1 MAIMFFC
8 FIAIAKLFSS
18 NFKMITAFLLSFK
31 LLLNSIYAYN
41 ENKFKESSNN
51 LVWASLVIAA
61 CELAFIKLPFNG
73 DTAYR
78 LSFWFILLISVLW
91 TVLNIEQMIRRAWT
105 VFWRFRQLLGE
116 SPWGRWSAQSCWE
129 VCTLRSKRCHRFWR
143 WGQVRCERGGF
154 CVFSRICCIWA
165 HSGDNRVWRWWF
177 FASWWKWR
185 LLLVFCLWWRRCWW
199 RGISYRCSCLRWLLW
214 EFWSWVQHFCSIWLL
229 MWSFWRGV
237 SWSWGRWALVFGR
250 IFVAE

>member
-1 MAIMFFC
+1 MQIKEAGELLILEGLHRLSVVYELTQTFCPNLILYYAFTNLFIFVLAQIESQQRYGIKQSLFVKHDVYRFLFMAIMFFC

-78 LSFWFILLISVLW
+78 LSF
-91 TVLNIEQMIRRAWT
+91 
-105 VFWRFRQLLGE
+105 
-116 SPWGRWSAQSCWE
+116 
-129 VCTLRSKRCHRFWR
+129 
-143 WGQVRCERGGF
+143 
-154 CVFSRICCIWA
+154 
-165 HSGDNRVWRWWF
+165 
-177 FASWWKWR
+177 
-185 LLLVFCLWWRRCWW
+185 
-199 RGISYRCSCLRWLLW
+199 
-214 EFWSWVQHFCSIWLL
+214 
-229 MWSFWRGV
+229 
-237 SWSWGRWALVFGR
+237 
-250 IFVAE
+250 